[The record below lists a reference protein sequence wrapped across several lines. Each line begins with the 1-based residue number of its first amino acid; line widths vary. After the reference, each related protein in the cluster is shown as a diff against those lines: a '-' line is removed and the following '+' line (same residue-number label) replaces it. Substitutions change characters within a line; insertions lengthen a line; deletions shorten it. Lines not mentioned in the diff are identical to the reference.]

1 MAKVG
6 YGSTFGFFIA
16 LVTLILGGV
25 FIYRS
30 VAVVMRLR
38 AEPLAEFIEINP
50 KWSPKQQEAESRLA
64 RAYWDCARNLSRT
77 AYRFGD
83 RLPDYP
89 PDVFGVDAK
98 AYPSL
103 VDPGPAARARYW
115 RNLHR
120 VWTHPAAWEK
130 TYEWHTNWLFQGTNY

>member
-1 MAKVG
+1 VARVG

-16 LVTLILGGV
+16 LVTLIVGGL

-38 AEPLAEFIEINP
+38 AEPPPEFIEVNP
-50 KWSPKQQEAESRLA
+50 TWSAKQQEAEARLG

-77 AYRFGD
+77 TFRFGV
-83 RLPDYP
+83 RLPDNP
-89 PDVFGVDAK
+89 PDVFSVDAK
-98 AYPSL
+98 AYPSI
-103 VDPGPAARARYW
+103 VEPAPAARTRYW
-115 RNLHR
+115 RNLQK

-130 TYEWHTNWLFQGTNY
+130 TYEWHTSWFFQGTNY